1 MLKLKCK
8 DAGFDCKFVA
18 KGKTEDEIMQN
29 MQKAAEHAMK
39 DHGMKPE
46 DMTPEMKEKIRSHIH
61 KSLF

>member
-8 DAGFDCKFVA
+8 DAGFDCGFVA
-18 KGKTEDEIMQN
+18 KGKTEDEI

-46 DMTPEMKEKIRSHIH
+46 DMTPEMKEKIRKVIH
-61 KSLF
+61 KSWF